1 MPLAIES
8 QTPAD
13 VLSKP
18 GQTITAQPKHVDLPG
33 GPTETNTQQ
42 PDTLPTQNIANDD
55 EAKRRIKNPP
65 ARGLFARLMRWLKNI
80 FLTAELN
87 AEERANLS
95 EVEKRKLLEK
105 ELTAD
110 AKTGYD
116 RLINCLTRL
125 GICHISTS
133 KDRKTIK
140 KVRFWDIEMEPDA
153 IWYGVDM
160 QRLPFGVSV
169 SQLISEE
176 TVTNLSLAVGH
187 RVSCRWDE
195 KSGVWYCVERASGTF
210 GIPNHVNLSEMWD
223 KIPAS
228 RDNLTIP
235 IGITHNG
242 KAVYDSLDSMIHLLV
257 AGTTGGGKSNFLNV
271 ILCTLI
277 RRNRPNQ
284 LQMVLVDLKNG
295 LEFNFYGA
303 IPHLI
308 KVDGVAPTGIIN
320 DREGVPGLLTWL
332 IREGERRMGV
342 LLEAGAKNIGQYNAH
357 RQGSNRMTQIV
368 LVIDEWADIIMASNG
383 KDSQDKLINI
393 VQRMRAVGIHAIVC
407 TQVPQS
413 IVLST
418 MVKANLPGKFAF
430 SCSSLQGSM
439 AILNSGHA
447 VNLQPR
453 GRCVWQFQA
462 EVQIQTP
469 FITQA
474 IIEETV
480 QASITGSLA
489 QAKTRHDVTP
499 EEIRE
504 WSLRENNGYLNQ
516 ALLETRYK
524 TRGITQDELR
534 GWLKS
539 WEGQTY
545 TIGSSQYIVE
555 PGNNRRA
562 RRLVAVTDPNPNQT
576 EQEKN
581 NV

>member
-1 MPLAIES
+1 MPLTVES

-13 VLSKP
+13 VLSQP
-18 GQTITAQPKHVDLPG
+18 GQSQTVAPRPVELPT
-33 GPTETNTQQ
+33 PTDTNSQQ
-42 PDTLPTQNIANDD
+42 PNTLPTQAMLNDD
-55 EAKRRIKNPP
+55 PGKRRIKNPV
-65 ARGLFARLMRWLKNI
+65 RKLFARLMRWLKNI
-80 FLTAELN
+80 FISPELN
-87 AEERANLS
+87 SEERANLS
-95 EVEKRKLLEK
+95 ETDKRKLLER

-110 AKTGYD
+110 AKTGES
-116 RLINCLTRL
+116 RLVNCLTRL
-125 GICHISTS
+125 GICYITTN
-133 KDRKTIK
+133 KDRKTTK

-160 QRLPFGVSV
+160 QRLPHGVSV
-169 SQLISEE
+169 TQLISEE

-242 KAVYDSLDSMIHLLV
+242 KAIYDSLDSMIHLLV

-308 KVDGVAPTGIIN
+308 KIEGVAPTGIIN
-320 DREGVPGLLTWL
+320 DREGVPALLNWL
-332 IREGERRMGV
+332 IREGERRMQV

-357 RQGSNRMTQIV
+357 RQGSNRMTQVV

-418 MVKANLPGKFAF
+418 MVKANLPAKFAF

-453 GRCVWQFQA
+453 GRCVFQFQA

-469 FITQA
+469 FITQT
-474 IIEETV
+474 IIDETV
-480 QASITGSLA
+480 QGAITGHSA
-489 QAKTRHDVTP
+489 EAKTRHDVTP

-504 WSLRENNGYLNQ
+504 WALRENNGFLPQN
-516 ALLETRYK
+516 LLETRYK

-534 GWLKS
+534 AWLKS

-545 TIGSSQYIVE
+545 TIGSSQYTVE
-555 PGNNRRA
+555 PGNNRRS
-562 RRLVAVTDPNPNQT
+562 RRLVAVTDQPQT
-576 EQEKN
+576 TPPQEIK
-581 NV
+581 